1 MIQSYHLYSY
11 HLFLARC
18 LKKKQ
23 IYNQIFSDK
32 KILGTNISWKGYFLN
47 RIIPEKDGSW
57 TGKHP
62 EKDNIC

>member
-32 KILGTNISWKGYFLN
+32 KNSWNKHFLKRIL
-47 RIIPEKDGSW
+47 PEQ
-57 TGKHP
+57 
-62 EKDNIC
+62 DNS